1 MKGSIA
7 GSLLIILL
15 LLSLPILFVGYL
27 GFIPRISSIL
37 GSNQPRDLGVKAT
50 SADLD
55 SVNRQNG
62 IAYQKLADNSP
73 SSILYSGQKDV
84 SVSLT
89 SPEITALAN
98 SPKWKYYLVK
108 DVQIKI
114 NPDGSGE
121 VSGILLLDRLPGYL
135 EAAGLSSELAKTAA
149 DALHLQG
156 NPPFYFKGM
165 VTVTD
170 NQITLNTQKIEIGRV
185 PIPSKFIID
194 NQFYLVELAN
204 ARRQSVPGLN
214 IKSLNL
220 SDGKFNFIGT
230 IPQTIS
236 WQD

>member
-27 GFIPRISSIL
+27 GFIPRVSSIL

-55 SVNRQNG
+55 SVNRQNS
-62 IAYQKLADNSP
+62 ITYQKLTDNSP
-73 SSILYSGQKDV
+73 SSILYSGQKDI

-89 SPEITALAN
+89 SSEITALAN
-98 SPKWKYYLVK
+98 SPKWKYYPVK

-121 VSGILLLDRLPGYL
+121 VSGILFLDRLPGYL
-135 EAAGLSSELAKTAA
+135 ETAGLSSELAKVAA
-149 DALHLQG
+149 DSLHLKG
-156 NPPFYFKGM
+156 NPPFYLKGM

-170 NQITLNTQKIEIGRV
+170 NQITLNIQKVEIGRV
-185 PIPSKFIID
+185 SIPQKFITD

-220 SDGKFNFIGT
+220 SGSKFNFTGT
-230 IPQTIS
+230 LPETIS
-236 WQD
+236 WQE